1 MSDGNDQFGAGAGK
15 ANRGVEGQTL
25 SSKAESVSPKHGLRP
40 PRTRASGVTRY
51 GLTVTITTPC
61 DSTGT
66 ENFPVNFPKSWCAHK
81 SRIAALR

>member
-1 MSDGNDQFGAGAGK
+1 MTSLGQVRAK

-40 PRTRASGVTRY
+40 PRTMAPGAKRY

-61 DSTGT
+61 DTTGA
-66 ENFPVNFPKSWCAHK
+66 ENFPVNLPKSLCAHK
-81 SRIAALR
+81 SRTAALR